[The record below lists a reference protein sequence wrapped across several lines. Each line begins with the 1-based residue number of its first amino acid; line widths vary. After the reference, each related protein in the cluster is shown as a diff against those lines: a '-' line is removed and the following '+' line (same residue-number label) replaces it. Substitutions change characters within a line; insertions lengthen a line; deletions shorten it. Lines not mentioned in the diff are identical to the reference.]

1 MSEMDYPPPIKEII
15 NPPEWLYDEE
25 LEFSMVER
33 KMMYSYM
40 WVFLVFSTVLILV
53 ILF

>member
-1 MSEMDYPPPIKEII
+1 MADINYPPPIKEIMK
-15 NPPEWLYDEE
+15 PPEWEFDEDT
-25 LEFSMVER
+25 EFLMVER

-40 WVFLVFSTVLILV
+40 WIFLVFSTILIMV